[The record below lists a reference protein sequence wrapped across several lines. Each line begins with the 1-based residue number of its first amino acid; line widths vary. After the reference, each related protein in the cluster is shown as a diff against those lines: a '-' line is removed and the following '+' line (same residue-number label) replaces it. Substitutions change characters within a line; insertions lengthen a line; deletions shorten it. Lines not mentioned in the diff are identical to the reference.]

1 MIKIVIE
8 IFKDKCW
15 GNNALNK
22 TEIKKLIMLCLNET
36 IDRKQL
42 KQIRNIFI
50 NINFANEEII
60 IKNNLKYRNKH
71 QSTNVLSFANSKNI
85 QETISKI
92 KTNHILYLGDMV
104 LCYQQLLKEAIEYNI
119 QFKDHLYHIFI
130 HSILHLLGYDHIV
143 EKERIEME
151 NLEIKILKKI
161 NIPNPYIIG

>member
-15 GNNALNK
+15 GNNTLNK

-119 QFKDHLYHIFI
+119 QFKDHLYHILI
-130 HSILHLLGYDHIV
+130 HSILPIPMV
-143 EKERIEME
+143 RIIIREHGISRTKTVIM
-151 NLEIKILKKI
+151 LIKVYPMSRT
-161 NIPNPYIIG
+161 N